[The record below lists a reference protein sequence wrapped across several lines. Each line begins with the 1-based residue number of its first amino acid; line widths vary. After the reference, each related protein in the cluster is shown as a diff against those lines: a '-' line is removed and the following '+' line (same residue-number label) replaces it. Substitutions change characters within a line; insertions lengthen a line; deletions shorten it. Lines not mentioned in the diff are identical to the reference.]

1 MPKHTEIWID
11 RGANPQLLDA
21 LKPGEPMHG
30 VIEWR
35 NFDVLHR
42 DVQLRKRRQS
52 SWSYVSLYVGLTAVL
67 EIHACGDGL
76 KFNAHG
82 THRDAGA
89 FDDAWKRPMT
99 TEAAQAEWPRIS
111 RYLDRATLAVA
122 PRHITNEGLV
132 HAALCSGQSDQYRVI
147 NREVSPN
154 FTDTAARKA
163 IEGELG
169 DPIRRAAQTAERS
182 LRGSSR
188 GEAKAFGT
196 GTDILA
202 ADNSNRL
209 LVIEAK
215 PSRSKE
221 ILSAPKQVIFYAG
234 ILQRWIAQD
243 PGAAVNA
250 LNQMLDQRV
259 TLGLTSPGP
268 QLQAQGLR
276 IVPVVAIGPGLIS
289 ADAERRMLDLS
300 TALTNLSMPSVDPI
314 ECWRLD
320 ALGGYSTLG

>member
-1 MPKHTEIWID
+1 MILIDATPLRSSGHNECMPKHTEIWID

-21 LKPGEPMHG
+21 LRPGEPMHG

-163 IEGELG
+163 IEAEAKRRRLAQVRISWPPTIPIDSSSSKPSPR
-169 DPIRRAAQTAERS
+169 DPKR
-182 LRGSSR
+182 SSR
-188 GEAKAFGT
+188 
-196 GTDILA
+196 
-202 ADNSNRL
+202 L
-209 LVIEAK
+209 L
-215 PSRSKE
+215 SRSSSTPESSNGGSLK
-221 ILSAPKQVIFYAG
+221 IQG
-234 ILQRWIAQD
+234 QQ
-243 PGAAVNA
+243 
-250 LNQMLDQRV
+250 
-259 TLGLTSPGP
+259 LTRST
-268 QLQAQGLR
+268 R
-276 IVPVVAIGPGLIS
+276 CSIS
-289 ADAERRMLDLS
+289 E
-300 TALTNLSMPSVDPI
+300 
-314 ECWRLD
+314 
-320 ALGGYSTLG
+320 